1 MIKFLTLFLLTFC
14 LVFGLIFWAG
24 SNFENVISSSMGV
37 FVPLVLLTG
46 AGSWYLLSHIDGIAK
61 EVGEN
66 DELTRENKKKLQA
79 KFREL
84 KNEVISNVIALVV
97 LLVVEKIASVGM
109 DELKLLTFENS
120 QYAFAGL
127 QAFRV
132 TCLILAIIIVWGQLS
147 SFRHINQYREVI
159 SS

>member
-1 MIKFLTLFLLTFC
+1 MIKFLALFLITFC
-14 LVFGLIFWAG
+14 LVFGLNFWGG
-24 SNFENVISSSMGV
+24 SNFENLISSSMGV
-37 FVPLVLLTG
+37 FVPLVLITG

-66 DELTRENKKKLQA
+66 DELSRENKKRLQA

-84 KNEVISNVIALVV
+84 KNEVMSNVIALVA
-97 LLVVEKIASVGM
+97 LLVVEKVASVGM
-109 DELKLLTFENS
+109 DELKLLTFEHS
-120 QYAFAGL
+120 QHVFAGL

-132 TCLILAIIIVWGQLS
+132 TCLILAIIIVGGQLS